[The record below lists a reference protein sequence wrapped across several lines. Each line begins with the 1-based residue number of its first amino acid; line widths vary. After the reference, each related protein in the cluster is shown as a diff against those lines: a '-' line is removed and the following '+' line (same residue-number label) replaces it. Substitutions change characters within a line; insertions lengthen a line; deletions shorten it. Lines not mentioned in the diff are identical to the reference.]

1 VQPAGPQRAR
11 EPDEWQPDEGG
22 GIAAVDRLQQRHPET
37 LRLETAGAVERAL
50 ACHVALDLLRTQRA
64 ERAGRQIDM
73 GLFLAACLAHQRAGG
88 MELRR
93 ATAEYRELLAA
104 VRGIAGFIEQAA
116 GSGGD
121 LVAADDQSIGVLPG
135 YDARFFQR
143 QPQRAVA
150 GGFARPVGLVHTRGL
165 DFKRQPEPLQKFA
178 AVDRR
183 GSEDKA
189 WHGPWR
195 AMRIAFEKQELTPK
209 SAFDLGTPHTYYT
222 RPMSPPWSQPLD
234 IDRLADGGADLD
246 FAVPLAELSGV
257 RSLRTG
263 VTGEVRAHA
272 HFGRAQ
278 GLTVAELRLD
288 GEALLECQ
296 RCMRPLQLP
305 LHVSSRIAL
314 IGAEADAARVPEDLE
329 PVLARGGRISM
340 DELITEE
347 LLLSLPIVPLHEGAA
362 SCAAQAAPAASA
374 QAGETHRP
382 FARLDELMKR

>member
-1 VQPAGPQRAR
+1 
-11 EPDEWQPDEGG
+11 
-22 GIAAVDRLQQRHPET
+22 
-37 LRLETAGAVERAL
+37 
-50 ACHVALDLLRTQRA
+50 
-64 ERAGRQIDM
+64 
-73 GLFLAACLAHQRAGG
+73 
-88 MELRR
+88 
-93 ATAEYRELLAA
+93 
-104 VRGIAGFIEQAA
+104 
-116 GSGGD
+116 
-121 LVAADDQSIGVLPG
+121 
-135 YDARFFQR
+135 
-143 QPQRAVA
+143 
-150 GGFARPVGLVHTRGL
+150 
-165 DFKRQPEPLQKFA
+165 
-178 AVDRR
+178 
-183 GSEDKA
+183 
-189 WHGPWR
+189 
-195 AMRIAFEKQELTPK
+195 
-209 SAFDLGTPHTYYT
+209 
-222 RPMSPPWSQPLD
+222 MSPPWSQPLD

-288 GEALLECQ
+288 GEAVLECQ